1 MDNSTIAAIATPQGK
16 GGIGIIKISGKD
28 AISIGRAI
36 FRRLR
41 SSPDSTKKIDDLSFR
56 SHQLYHGYVVDKET
70 GKTYDE
76 VLFTVMRAPYSY
88 TREDVVEIQAH
99 AGFVA
104 LGAILELVLKQ
115 GARLAEAG
123 EFTKRA
129 FINGRI
135 DLSQAEAVIDIIN
148 ARTKQSLEIAANQ
161 ISGNLGVQI
170 RAIRDAMMNI
180 LVEIEAGID
189 FPDDVEEVVDSNRII
204 AVIRYEV
211 INPLKDMLSRYENA
225 HVLRDG
231 LKLIVVGKPN
241 VGKSSLMNRLI
252 QKDRVIV
259 THLPGTT
266 RDLVEET
273 INIHGIPVIVTDSAG
288 LHETD
293 DPVEVIGIQKT
304 HEYIVQSDLVLF
316 MVDVSSDFTEA
327 DIQIYD
333 RIKDKRAILVYNKS
347 DLVKDGGHRSDIPRQ
362 WRDLPN
368 VKTSALYN
376 WGFDLLKE
384 LIAKTCL
391 GESGFDTRNVI
402 IPNLRHKL
410 ALERSIQASEAA
422 VKGIQESTMFELVAI
437 DIKEVIDSL
446 GEVIGVGAGED
457 VLGQIFS
464 RFCIGK

>member
-1 MDNSTIAAIATPQGK
+1 MEKSTIAAIATPQGT

-28 AISIGRAI
+28 AISIGRSI
-36 FRRLR
+36 FRRSR
-41 SSPDSTKKIDDLSFR
+41 CSSTLTEETADHSFC

-99 AGFVA
+99 SGFVA
-104 LGAILELVLKQ
+104 LSAILELVLKK
-115 GARLAEAG
+115 GAKLAEAG

-148 ARTKQSLEIAANQ
+148 AKTQQSLEIAANQ

-170 RAIRDAMMNI
+170 QAIRDAMMNI

-189 FPDDVEEVVDSNRII
+189 FPDDVGELIDSNRII
-204 AVIRYEV
+204 TGIRSEV
-211 INPLKDMLSRYENA
+211 MSPLKDMLSRYENA

-259 THLPGTT
+259 THVPGTT

-288 LHETD
+288 LHETN

-327 DIQIYD
+327 DFQIYD
-333 RIKDKRAILVYNKS
+333 RIKNKRAILVFNKS
-347 DLVKDGGHRSDIPRQ
+347 DLVKDGGYRSDIPPQ
-362 WRDLPN
+362 WCDLPN

-376 WGFDLLKE
+376 WGVDTLKE
-384 LIAKTCL
+384 LIAKICL
-391 GESGFDTRNVI
+391 GESAFDTRNVI
-402 IPNLRHKL
+402 IPNIRHKQ
-410 ALERSIQASEAA
+410 ALERSIQATEDA
-422 VKGIQESTMFELVAI
+422 VRGIQEGTMFELVAI
-437 DIKEVIDSL
+437 DIQEVIDSL
-446 GEVIGVGAGED
+446 GEIIGVGAREELLD
-457 VLGQIFS
+457 QIFS

>member
-1 MDNSTIAAIATPQGK
+1 MTEETADQ
-16 GGIGIIKISGKD
+16 
-28 AISIGRAI
+28 
-36 FRRLR
+36 
-41 SSPDSTKKIDDLSFR
+41 SFC
-56 SHQLYHGYVVDKET
+56 SHQLYHGYIADKET

-99 AGFVA
+99 SGFVA
-104 LGAILELVLKQ
+104 LSGILELVLKK

-148 ARTKQSLEIAANQ
+148 AKTQQSLEIAANQ

-170 RAIRDAMMNI
+170 QAIRDALMNI

-189 FPDDVEEVVDSNRII
+189 FPDSVGEII
-204 AVIRYEV
+204 DANHIITGIRSEV
-211 INPLKDMLSRYENA
+211 INPLKEMLSRYEHA

-259 THLPGTT
+259 THIPGTT

-288 LHETD
+288 LHETN

-316 MVDVSSDFTEA
+316 MVDVSRDLTEA
-327 DIQIYD
+327 DFQIYD
-333 RIKDKRAILVYNKS
+333 RIKNKRAILVFNKS
-347 DLVKDGGHRSDIPRQ
+347 DIVKDGGYRLDIPPQ

-376 WGFDLLKE
+376 WGFETLKE
-384 LIAKTCL
+384 LIAKICL

-402 IPNLRHKL
+402 IPNIRHKQ
-410 ALERSIQASEAA
+410 ALERSIQASESA
-422 VKGIQESTMFELVAI
+422 VMGIQEGTMFELVAI
-437 DIKEVIDSL
+437 DIQEAIDSL
-446 GEVIGVGAGED
+446 GEITGVGARED
-457 VLGQIFS
+457 VLDQIFS

>member
-1 MDNSTIAAIATPQGK
+1 MTEEAA
-16 GGIGIIKISGKD
+16 D
-28 AISIGRAI
+28 H
-36 FRRLR
+36 
-41 SSPDSTKKIDDLSFR
+41 SFC

-99 AGFVA
+99 SGFVA
-104 LGAILELVLKQ
+104 LSAILELVLKK
-115 GARLAEAG
+115 GAKLAEAG

-148 ARTKQSLEIAANQ
+148 AKTQQSLEIAANQ
-161 ISGNLGVQI
+161 ISGNMGVQI
-170 RAIRDAMMNI
+170 QAIRDAMMNI

-189 FPDDVEEVVDSNRII
+189 FPDDVGEIIDSNRII
-204 AVIRYEV
+204 TGIRSE
-211 INPLKDMLSRYENA
+211 IMNPLKDMLSRYENA

-259 THLPGTT
+259 THVPGTT

-288 LHETD
+288 LHETND
-293 DPVEVIGIQKT
+293 LVEVIGIQKT

-327 DIQIYD
+327 DFQIYD
-333 RIKDKRAILVYNKS
+333 RIKNKRAILVFNKS
-347 DLVKDGGHRSDIPRQ
+347 DLVKDGGYRSDIPPQ

-376 WGFDLLKE
+376 WGVETLKE
-384 LIAKTCL
+384 LIAKICL

-402 IPNLRHKL
+402 IPNIRHKQ
-410 ALERSIQASEAA
+410 ALERGIQASEAA
-422 VKGIQESTMFELVAI
+422 VMGIQEGTMFELVAI
-437 DIKEVIDSL
+437 DIQEVIDSL
-446 GEVIGVGAGED
+446 GEIIGVGAREELLD
-457 VLGQIFS
+457 QIFS

>member
-1 MDNSTIAAIATPQGK
+1 MTEEAA
-16 GGIGIIKISGKD
+16 D
-28 AISIGRAI
+28 H
-36 FRRLR
+36 
-41 SSPDSTKKIDDLSFR
+41 SFC

-99 AGFVA
+99 AGFIA
-104 LGAILELVLKQ
+104 LSAILEMVLKQ

-129 FINGRI
+129 FLNGRI

-148 ARTKQSLEIAANQ
+148 AKTQQSLEIAANQ
-161 ISGNLGVQI
+161 ISGNMGVQI
-170 RAIRDAMMNI
+170 QAIRDAMMNI

-189 FPDDVEEVVDSNRII
+189 FPDDVGEIIDSNRII
-204 AVIRYEV
+204 TGIRSE
-211 INPLKDMLSRYENA
+211 IMNPLKDMLFRYENA

-259 THLPGTT
+259 THVPGTT

-288 LHETD
+288 LHETN

-327 DIQIYD
+327 DFQIYD
-333 RIKDKRAILVYNKS
+333 RIKNKCAILVFNKS
-347 DLVKDGGHRSDIPRQ
+347 DLVKDGGYRSDIPPQ

-376 WGFDLLKE
+376 WGVETLKE
-384 LIAKTCL
+384 LIAKICL

-402 IPNLRHKL
+402 IPNIRHKQ
-410 ALERSIQASEAA
+410 ALERGIQASEAA
-422 VKGIQESTMFELVAI
+422 VMGIQEGTMFELVAI
-437 DIKEVIDSL
+437 DIQEVIDSL
-446 GEVIGVGAGED
+446 GEIIGVGTKED
-457 VLGQIFS
+457 VLDKIFS